1 MTRRLL
7 MGLDAGGGGGRALLV
22 DADSGK
28 CWSAFRTWRHPS
40 APGTGGLGYDLDYAD
55 LRGRLRDAARE
66 VVIRAAARPDEVAAI
81 AATSMRFGM
90 VVVDADGHP
99 VYGGPNRDARA
110 AGEGLTLAAQHGA
123 ALHALSGHWPAPILP
138 CARLLWLKNRGGD
151 AWARAHRYLALS
163 DWATLELCGEIAA
176 EPTQAAGSGLFDLR
190 AGRWSEA
197 WLERLGLPAS
207 LFPALGAAGARL
219 GGLRPEAAEAL
230 GLRAGIPVSVGGG
243 DTQCGLL
250 GSGAVRAGAAGIVA
264 GTSAPVQVVTA
275 EPVIDPEGRLWSGA
289 HVAAGRWVAES
300 NAGPMGESID
310 WLAHLLFPDAPV
322 PAARLLAE
330 ASRSEPGARG
340 MLSTLG
346 TQFFDARNL
355 SLPVA
360 SLSFSHMVEAAPDG
374 ARHHLLRSVI
384 EGSVFSLHA
393 NLEQVLSVS
402 GGDPDT
408 VHLGGGLTQSDFFTQ
423 LLADVSG
430 RTLRRPPHS
439 ETTALG
445 AAICAGVGAGVFRD
459 VDQGAEALAPA
470 HRLFEPDAERN
481 ARYAEVFAR
490 WTELHEK
497 RAPADDLMRGHSMPA
512 VLGAGNGPA
521 PAKPQLRP
529 TILVT
534 SDLDQASLDALAE
547 IGNVEYAPFREKL
560 RVLNGD
566 SLVRALDGVN
576 VLVTE
581 VDVIDAS
588 SMARLPELRA
598 VATCRSDAVNV
609 DVEAATMLG
618 IPVLHAPGRNADAV
632 ADLTLGYL
640 LMLSRK
646 LTEANAFLRRP
657 GGHAGDMGRMGQA
670 FGALR
675 GRELWRKTVGLVGLG
690 AVGRGVAKRLAGF
703 GARVLVFDPHLAPED
718 VVLAGA
724 EPVSFEALLERSD
737 FVSLHAPVTDATRGM
752 LDANALARMK
762 PGACLVN
769 TARAALVDEAA
780 LLASLRDEHLAGAAL
795 DVFALEP
802 PASDHPLLALDNV
815 IATPHVGGNTQEVAA
830 HQGAI
835 IVAELERLVRGERP
849 HHLLNPTSFD
859 GFDWSQPRPIVDA
872 AERERL
878 ARRPAPAVSDLQKH
892 KRPTREPAG
901 PPDATPAATGA
912 VAEAMRKVLAHFVE
926 GIAGGDALDRFAAGR
941 DVTLHFIVS
950 DLGDAFWFR
959 LRDGEVRAAMGDP
972 DAEPE
977 VELRLAAD
985 VLDGMFTGRI
995 NPMQAAMEG
1004 RLAFSGD
1011 TAKAMS
1017 LQEFQEDLSYLYREA
1032 RSTAGDPGDL
1042 TSLTVATSV
1051 APDAA
1056 DDDVR
1061 SEVVQVVG
1069 ELYAQQMVT
1078 STGGNVSVRIPDT
1091 DELWITPSQL
1101 FKGDLRPEALVR
1113 IDLQGRSQDAAA
1125 RSASSEKLMHC
1136 AVYRVRPEAGAVI
1149 HAHAPNATILAN
1161 AGLPFLPISTEAAFF
1176 ADLPRIPFVMPG
1188 TGALAEAIA
1197 EAMEESWAVLMQNH
1211 GLLVAGRSLR
1221 RAADMAEIIERSCE
1235 IILGCRA
1242 QGVDPPVLPD
1252 DVVETLRKM
1261 GDLVA

>member
-7 MGLDAGGGGGRALLV
+7 LGLDAGGGGGRALLV
-22 DADSGK
+22 DADSGE
-28 CWSAFRTWRHPS
+28 CWSAFRAWKHPS

-55 LRGRLRDAARE
+55 LRSRLADATRE
-66 VVIRAAARPDEVAAI
+66 VVARAAARPDEVAGI
-81 AATSMRFGM
+81 ATTSMRFGM
-90 VVVDADGHP
+90 VVVDAGGHP

-110 AGEGLTLAAQHGA
+110 AAEGLTLAAQHGA
-123 ALHALSGHWPAPILP
+123 ALHALSGHWPVPILP
-138 CARLLWLKNRGGD
+138 CARLLWLKNQGGD

-163 DWATLELCGEIAA
+163 DWAALELCGEIAA

-190 AGRWSEA
+190 GGTWSDA
-197 WLERLGLPAS
+197 WLERLELPAS
-207 LFPALGAAGARL
+207 LFPTLVAPASHL

-230 GLRAGIPVSVGGG
+230 GLRAGTPVCLGGG

-289 HVAAGRWVAES
+289 HVATGRWVAES
-300 NAGPMGESID
+300 NAGSVGESID

-346 TQFFDARNL
+346 TQLFDARSL

-360 SLSFSHMVEAAPDG
+360 SLSFSHLVAAAPDG
-374 ARHHLLRSVI
+374 ARHHLLRSVV
-384 EGSVFSLHA
+384 EGCAFSLYA
-393 NLEQVLSVS
+393 NLEQVLALTGS
-402 GGDPDT
+402 DPDT
-408 VHLGGGLTQSDFFTQ
+408 VHLGGGLARSDFFAQ

-430 RTLRRPPHS
+430 RALRRAPHT
-439 ETTALG
+439 EATALG
-445 AAICAGVGAGVFRD
+445 AAICAGAGTGIFAD
-459 VDQGAEALAPA
+459 VDQGAESLAPA
-470 HRLFEPDAERN
+470 HRIFEPHAERHTQ
-481 ARYAEVFAR
+481 YAELFAR

-497 RAPADDLMRGHSMPA
+497 RTPADDLMRSHALPA
-512 VLGAGNGPA
+512 VLGAGDGPA
-521 PAKPQLRP
+521 VAQPQAQP

-534 SDLDQASLDALAE
+534 ADLDPVSLDALAE
-547 IGNVEYAPFREKL
+547 MGSVEYAPFREKL
-560 RVLNGD
+560 RLLSGD
-566 SLVRALDGVN
+566 TLVEALSGVQ

-598 VATCRSDAVNV
+598 VAACRSDAVNV
-609 DVEAATMLG
+609 DVEAATLLG

-632 ADLTLGYL
+632 ADLTLAFL

-646 LTEANAFLRRP
+646 LAAANAFLREP
-657 GGHAGDMGRMGQA
+657 GGQAGDMGRMGQA

-675 GRELWRKTVGLVGLG
+675 GRELWRKTVGLIGLG

-724 EPVSFEALLERSD
+724 EPVSFEELLQRSD

-752 LDANALARMK
+752 LDAGALARMK
-762 PGACLVN
+762 PDACLVN
-769 TARAALVDEAA
+769 TARAALLDEAA
-780 LLASLRDEHLAGAAL
+780 LLAALREERLAGAAL
-795 DVFALEP
+795 DVFCVEP
-802 PASDHPLLALDNV
+802 PASDDPLLALDNV
-815 IATPHVGGNTQEVAA
+815 IATPHVGGNTQDVAA

-835 IVAELERLVRGERP
+835 LVAELQRLVRGERP
-849 HHLLNPTSFD
+849 HHLLNPAAFD
-859 GFDWSQPRPIVDA
+859 AFDWSQPRPAAAA
-872 AERERL
+872 AEMERL
-878 ARRPAPAVSDLQKH
+878 TRKPGPAVSDLQKQ
-892 KRPTREPAG
+892 KRPASAPAA
-901 PPDATPAATGA
+901 PPERAPAATGA
-912 VAEAMRKVLAHFVE
+912 VAEAMRKVLTGFVE
-926 GIAGGDALDRFAAGR
+926 GISGGGALDRFAADR

-959 LRDGEVRAAMGDP
+959 LRDGEVQAAMGNP
-972 DAEPE
+972 DAEAE

-985 VLDGMFTGRI
+985 VLDGMFTGRV

-1004 RLAFSGD
+1004 RLSFSGD

-1042 TSLTVATSV
+1042 TSLTPAVPA
-1051 APDAA
+1051 APGA
-1056 DDDVR
+1056 DGDEVR
-1061 SEVVQVVG
+1061 AEVVQVVG
-1069 ELYAQQMVT
+1069 ELYAQQLIT
-1078 STGGNVSVRIPDT
+1078 ATGGNVSVRVPDG

-1101 FKGDLRPEALVR
+1101 FKGDLHPDALVR
-1113 IDLQGRSQDAAA
+1113 IDLEGRSLDAGA
-1125 RSASSEKLMHC
+1125 RSASSERLMHC
-1136 AVYRVRPEAGAVI
+1136 AAYHVRPEARAVI

-1188 TGALAEAIA
+1188 TAALAQAVA
-1197 EAMEESWAVLMQNH
+1197 EALEESWAVLMQNH

-1221 RAADMAEIIERSCE
+1221 RAADMVEIIERSCE

>member
-1 MTRRLL
+1 MTRRFL

-22 DADSGK
+22 NADTGE
-28 CWSAFRTWRHPS
+28 CWSAFRAWKHPS

-55 LRGRLRDAARE
+55 LRSRLADAARE
-66 VVIRAAARPDEVAAI
+66 VVARAAARPDEVAGI
-81 AATSMRFGM
+81 ATTSMRFGM
-90 VVVDADGHP
+90 VVVDADGRP

-123 ALHALSGHWPAPILP
+123 ALHALSGHWPVPILP
-138 CARLLWLKNRGGD
+138 CARLLWLKNQGGD
-151 AWARAHRYLALS
+151 VWARAHRYLALS
-163 DWATLELCGEIAA
+163 DWAALELCGEIGA

-190 AGRWSEA
+190 AGTWSAA
-197 WLERLGLPAS
+197 WLERLALPSS
-207 LFPALGAAGARL
+207 LFPALGAPGSRL

-230 GLRAGIPVSVGGG
+230 GLRAGTPVSLGGG

-289 HVAAGRWVAES
+289 HVAAGCWVAES
-300 NAGPMGESID
+300 NAGSVGESVD
-310 WLAHLLFPDAPV
+310 WLAHLLFPNAPV

-346 TQFFDARNL
+346 TQLFDARNL

-360 SLSFSHMVEAAPDG
+360 SLSFSHLVAAAADD
-374 ARHHLLRSVI
+374 ARQHLLRSVV
-384 EGSVFSLHA
+384 EGSAFSLYA
-393 NLEQVLSVS
+393 NLEQVLAVT

-408 VHLGGGLTQSDFFTQ
+408 VHLGGGLAQSDFFAQ

-430 RTLRRPPHS
+430 RALRRAPHT
-439 ETTALG
+439 EATALG
-445 AAICAGVGAGVFRD
+445 AAICAGAGAGVFAD
-459 VDQGAEALAPA
+459 VGQGAEALAPA
-470 HRLFEPDAERN
+470 HRVFEPNAERN
-481 ARYAEVFAR
+481 TQYAELFAC

-497 RAPADDLMRGHSMPA
+497 RAPADDLMRGHTLPA
-512 VLGAGNGPA
+512 VLGAGDRPA
-521 PAKPQLRP
+521 AAKAQAQPA
-529 TILVT
+529 ILVT
-534 SDLDQASLDALAE
+534 AELDDASLDALAE
-547 IGNVEYAPFREKL
+547 IGSVEYAPFREKL
-560 RVLNGD
+560 RLLSRD
-566 SLVRALDGVN
+566 SLVDALSGVQ

-581 VDVIDAS
+581 VDVVDAS

-598 VATCRSDAVNV
+598 VASCRSDAINV
-609 DVEAATMLG
+609 DVEAATLLG

-632 ADLTLGYL
+632 ADLTLAFL

-646 LTEANAFLRRP
+646 LAAANAFLRRP
-657 GGHAGDMGRMGQA
+657 GGQAGDMGRMGQA

-703 GARVLVFDPHLAPED
+703 GARVLVFDPYLAPED

-724 EPVSFEALLERSD
+724 EPVSFEELLERSD
-737 FVSLHAPVTDATRGM
+737 FVSLHAPVTDATLGM
-752 LDANALARMK
+752 LDAGALARMK

-769 TARAALVDEAA
+769 TARAALVDEPA
-780 LLASLRDEHLAGAAL
+780 LLAALREERLAGAAL
-795 DVFALEP
+795 DVFCVEP
-802 PASDHPLLALDNV
+802 PASDDPLLALDNV
-815 IATPHVGGNTQEVAA
+815 IATPHMGGNTLDVAA

-835 IVAELERLVRGERP
+835 IVAELQRLVRGERP
-849 HHLLNPTSFD
+849 HHLLNPAAFD
-859 GFDWSQPRPIVDA
+859 AFDWSQPRPA
-872 AERERL
+872 ADPAELEQL
-878 ARRPAPAVSDLQKH
+878 ARKSGPAVSDLQKQ
-892 KRPTREPAG
+892 KPPASAPAA
-901 PPDATPAATGA
+901 PPKAPAATGA
-912 VAEAMRKVLAHFVE
+912 VADAMRSVLAAFVT
-926 GIAGGDALDRFAAGR
+926 GIAGSGALDRFAPDR
-941 DVTLHFIVS
+941 DVTLHFILT

-959 LRDGEVRAAMGDP
+959 LRDGEVRSALGNP
-972 DAEPE
+972 DAEPD
-977 VELRLAAD
+977 VELRLATD
-985 VLDGMFTGRI
+985 VLDGMFTGRV
-995 NPMQAAMEG
+995 NGMQAAMEG
-1004 RLAFSGD
+1004 RLSFSGD

-1017 LQEFQEDLSYLYREA
+1017 LQEFQADLSHLYREA

-1042 TSLTVATSV
+1042 TSLAI
-1051 APDAA
+1051 APPDVPGGEA
-1056 DDDVR
+1056 DDAR
-1061 SEVVQVVG
+1061 AEVVQVVG
-1069 ELYAQQMVT
+1069 ELYAQQLIT
-1078 STGGNVSVRIPDT
+1078 ATGGNVSVRVPDG

-1101 FKGDLRPEALVR
+1101 FKGDLHPDALVR
-1113 IDLQGRSQDAAA
+1113 IDLDGRSLDAGA
-1125 RSASSEKLMHC
+1125 RSASSERLMHC

-1188 TGALAEAIA
+1188 TAALAEAVS
-1197 EAMEESWAVLMQNH
+1197 EAMKKGWAVLMQNH